1 MSEDNDLL
9 ICELQHDLEQYKQEV
24 TDLVNE
30 VKYSD
35 GVIKNLC
42 KELKKSLK
50 ENKRLHEILALAKD
64 PTHNPAFIAKELMEL
79 KNG

>member
-1 MSEDNDLL
+1 MSQDNDLL

-42 KELKKSLK
+42 EELKKSKK
-50 ENKRLHEILALAKD
+50 ENTRLHELLALAKD
-64 PTHNPAFIAKELMEL
+64 PTHNPAFVSKELMEL
-79 KNG
+79 KSE

>member
-1 MSEDNDLL
+1 MSKDNDLL

-42 KELKKSLK
+42 KELKKTLK
-50 ENKRLHEILALAKD
+50 ENTRLHEILALAKD

-79 KNG
+79 KSE

>member
-1 MSEDNDLL
+1 
-9 ICELQHDLEQYKQEV
+9 
-24 TDLVNE
+24 LVNE

-50 ENKRLHEILALAKD
+50 ENTRLHEILALAKD
-64 PTHNPAFIAKELMEL
+64 PTHNPAFVSKELMEL
-79 KNG
+79 KSE